1 MVVLPSRSWDIRP
14 LTVETR
20 RCSETLEPSTK
31 LYTPVF
37 KRAGVV
43 NAEELLLHIFLLE
56 VRATVQWCPG
66 MRCSTKFGIYWH
78 CSAASVTLGLCLL
91 VLWWWFLCLVT
102 FVLCLIWIGKN
113 QILCCFTDWI
123 QKLPH
128 RVTEYRKCFSNKV
141 SVSAKA
147 LVTRLL
153 SKVLPVVSLAYF
165 YWRECEMSF

>member
-14 LTVETR
+14 LTLEPKG
-20 RCSETLEPSTK
+20 CSETLETSRK

-43 NAEELLLHIFLLE
+43 NAEELLLPIFLLE
-56 VRATVQWCPG
+56 VHATVQWSRG
-66 MRCSTKFGIYWH
+66 IRCSTKFGIYWH
-78 CSAASVTLGLCLL
+78 CSAAPVILGLCLL
-91 VLWWWFLCLVT
+91 VLWWGILCLVT

-128 RVTEYRKCFSNKV
+128 RVTEYRKCFSKKV
-141 SVSAKA
+141 SVQQ
-147 LVTRLL
+147 R
-153 SKVLPVVSLAYF
+153 
-165 YWRECEMSF
+165 R